1 MFTRFIVATDLSP
14 ASFTVVRCLEGL
26 KAYGARQCLLLQ
38 CLVLSEAPA
47 TAVSSKKTPVEAML
61 AEQKNILEQQGY
73 TVVTRTVVGIPK
85 HEIVRIAAKEE
96 YSLIVV
102 GSQGQSMVKEKILGG
117 VAYGV
122 LNKSV
127 QPVLVIPVQKKQGL
141 ENECEPMARCRFNDH
156 ILFATDFS
164 AAADNAFN
172 FVKHFVAQGA
182 GKATLVHVQDKTK
195 LEQYLM
201 ARLEMFNQQ
210 DRGRLEKLQQDL
222 LTMGTPAVDLEICY
236 GVPYQEITRII
247 EERDVQLVAM
257 GTQGRGFAGE
267 FFLGS
272 VSLNVVRHSSAP
284 VLLIPPVARTE
295 TLQ

>member
-1 MFTRFIVATDLSP
+1 MFTHFIVATDLSP

-26 KAYGARQCLLLQ
+26 KAYGAHQCLLLQ
-38 CLVLSEAPA
+38 CLGSNEAPA
-47 TAVSSKKTPVEAML
+47 ISFSSGRAPLEDVL
-61 AEQKNILEQQGY
+61 AEQKSMLEQQGY

-85 HEIVRIAAKEE
+85 HEIVRIAAQEE

-127 QPVLVIPVQKKQGL
+127 KPVLVVPVQKKQGL
-141 ENECEPMARCRFNDH
+141 ENECEPVTRCRFNDH

-164 AAADNAFN
+164 ATADNVFN
-172 FVKHFVAQGA
+172 LVKHLVTQRA
-182 GKATLVHVQDKTK
+182 GKVTLVHVQDKTK

-222 LTMGTPAVDLEICY
+222 LTLGSPQIDIEICY
-236 GVPYQEITRII
+236 GVPYQEVTRII
-247 EERDVQLVAM
+247 EERDVQLVVM

-284 VLLIPPVARTE
+284 VLLIPPVVQAE
-295 TLQ
+295 TL